1 MTLCWLLTSTTY
13 GTWLAGDARGFV
25 SNLKD
30 KTAETIRHNQYGQPF
45 DADWPALEASVRRA
59 MKGPAVRLSAEQAA
73 AVLAQ
78 FRETATYR
86 HWLPL
91 AAAVMSDHFHVV
103 IQGDARPERM
113 LGDLNGY
120 ASRVLSGRWSKPA
133 SGTWW
138 TTSGSKR
145 LLQGDA
151 AVVAAVRYVQAQKY
165 PLAVW
170 TCDEQ

>member
-1 MTLCWLLTSTTY
+1 
-13 GTWLAGDARGFV
+13 
-25 SNLKD
+25 
-30 KTAETIRHNQYGQPF
+30 
-45 DADWPALEASVRRA
+45 

-73 AVLAQ
+73 AVPAVPGDS
-78 FRETATYR
+78 RV
-86 HWLPL
+86 PSL
-91 AAAVMSDHFHVV
+91 AAPGRGRD
-103 IQGDARPERM
+103 QRPFSRCDPGRRPAERM

-138 TTSGSKR
+138 IMFGSKR

-151 AVVAAVRYVQAQKY
+151 AVVAAVRYVQAQKS
-165 PLAVW
+165 LAVW